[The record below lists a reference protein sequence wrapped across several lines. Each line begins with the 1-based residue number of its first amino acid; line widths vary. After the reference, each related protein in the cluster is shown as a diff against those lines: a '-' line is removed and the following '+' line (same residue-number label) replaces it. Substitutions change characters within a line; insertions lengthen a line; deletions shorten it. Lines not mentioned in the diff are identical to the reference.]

1 MATYEVMASK
11 AETLTKKIKRI
22 LNKCDKDGVSYSY
35 NVSEPY
41 DKMVEVEGDEYSVKF
56 VAIEIEC
63 YFKKNGWSVLG
74 SVSRKGGIVQCYFD
88 DASLL
93 KEYSQTDFHCDHCH
107 KNVYRNSV
115 VLLQNEQGDKKLVG
129 STCVKEFTRGLDGE
143 LVVAYAALMD
153 SLKAMSDIDED
164 EEFFEDCMSHGIRMY
179 SLLRV
184 VSSAASLIRN
194 YGYKSSSFCRFDETP
209 TFHFILDTLNHYGKE
224 VNDEDIALAT
234 KAIEWVKSLPEEEY
248 LKNSYM
254 FNLHQIC
261 KQDLDV
267 AHCSYEHFALLTSL
281 IPTYNKAV
289 AVRLKSDKKKSEH
302 VGQIKDKLNLTVQ
315 LIAKPSFD
323 SAYGTCYIYIM
334 KDENENIFVW
344 KTNKYLSAEAGAV
357 LKLKGTVKEHS
368 EYRNEKQTVLTRCS
382 VELLKDVIKEEEKE
396 ANNKAEDALSEFL
409 EYCEA

>member
-11 AETLTKKIKRI
+11 SETLTKKIKRI

-41 DKMVEVEGDEYSVKF
+41 DKMVEVEGNEYSVKF

-164 EEFFEDCMSHGIRMY
+164 EEFFEDCISHGIRMY

-248 LKNSYM
+248 LKNSYL

-267 AHCSYEHFALLTSL
+267 AYCSCEHFALLTSL

-289 AVRLKSDKKKSEH
+289 AVPLKSDKKKSEH
-302 VGQIKDKLNLTVQ
+302 VGQIKDKLNIIVQ

-396 ANNKAEDALSEFL
+396 SNNKAEEAVGKFL

>member
-63 YFKKNGWSVLG
+63 YFKRNGWSVLG
-74 SVSRKGGIVQCYFD
+74 SVSRKSGIVQCYFD

-115 VLLQNEQGDKKLVG
+115 VLLQNEHGEKKLVG

-153 SLKAMSDIDED
+153 SLKTMSDID
-164 EEFFEDCMSHGIRMY
+164 EEFFEDCMSQGIKMY
-179 SLLRV
+179 DLLRV

-209 TFHFILDTLNHYGKE
+209 TFRFILDTLNHYGKE
-224 VNDEDIALAT
+224 VDDEDIALAT
-234 KAIEWVKSLPEEEY
+234 KAIEWVKSIPEEEY

-261 KQDLDV
+261 NQDLDV

-281 IPTYNKAV
+281 IPTYNKTIMT
-289 AVRLKSDKKKSEH
+289 RLKESKKKSEY
-302 VGQIKDKLNLTVQ
+302 VGQVKDKLNITVQ
-315 LIAKPSFD
+315 LVAKPSFD

-344 KTNKYLSAEAGAV
+344 KTNKYLSAEAGAI

-396 ANNKAEDALSEFL
+396 SSTNKVEEALSEFL